1 MTILYDT
8 PQVRVFQSALFQT
21 NTTVVTTDDL
31 VLVVD
36 PNWLPLEI
44 EEIKGFALAQSAGKK
59 PIYLLFTHSDYD
71 HIIGYHAFSDIAES
85 VIASHNFVE
94 NIGKESILGQIRDF
108 DDEYYIERN
117 YPIEYPSVSHVIA
130 HDGQILTIGTTK
142 LTFFNAVGHNPD
154 GIFTVVNG
162 QYWIAGDYL
171 CGVEFPYIYHSS
183 IDYETTLHKTDK
195 ILKDYDIQLLVS
207 GHGAPTTDKV
217 EILKRKKD
225 AFEYIEAVRE
235 SIKDNLFFD
244 FEAYIAYK
252 NYRFPRIMRRFH
264 EANLNLIRGEIFN

>member
-1 MTILYDT
+1 MTILYDS

-21 NTTVVTTDDL
+21 NSTVVTTDDL

-36 PNWLPLEI
+36 PNWLPPEI
-44 EEIKGFALAQSAGKK
+44 AEIRQFVETQSAGKK
-59 PIYLLFTHSDYD
+59 PVYLLFTHSDYD

-85 VIASHNFVE
+85 VIASNNFVE
-94 NIGKESILGQIRDF
+94 NAVKETTLQQIRDF

-117 YPIEYPSVSHVIA
+117 YPIEYPSVSHVVS
-130 HDGQILTIGTTK
+130 HDGQTLTVGATE

-183 IDYETTLHKTDK
+183 MEYEKTLRKTDK
-195 ILKDYDIQLLVS
+195 ILKAFDIQLLVS
-207 GHGAPTTDKV
+207 GHGAPTTDKAV
-217 EILKRKKD
+217 ILQRQKD
-225 AFEYIEAVRE
+225 AFEYIDAVRE
-235 SIKDNLFFD
+235 SIRDNLFFD
-244 FEAYIAYK
+244 FDAYIQYK
-252 NYRFPRIMRRFH
+252 NYRFPRIMRKFH
-264 EANLNLIRGEIFN
+264 EGNLNLMRGEIFN

>member
-1 MTILYDT
+1 MTILHDS
-8 PQVRVFQSALFQT
+8 PQIRVFQSALFQT
-21 NTTVVTTDDL
+21 NSTVVTTDDL

-44 EEIKGFALAQSAGKK
+44 EEIKAFAEAQSAGKK

-71 HIIGYHAFSDIAES
+71 HIIGYRAFSGIAQS

-94 NIGKESILGQIRDF
+94 NTVRETTLQQIRDF

-117 YPIEYPSVSHVIA
+117 YPIEYPSVSHVIS
-130 HDGQILTIGTTK
+130 HDGQTLTIGATK

-154 GIFTVVNG
+154 GIFTIVNG

-183 IDYETTLHKTDK
+183 KEYEKTLRKTDK
-195 ILKDYDIQLLVS
+195 ILKDFDIQLVVS
-207 GHGAPTTDKV
+207 GHGAPSADKS
-217 EILKRKKD
+217 EILKRQKD
-225 AFEYIEAVRE
+225 AFEYIDAVRE

-244 FEAYIAYK
+244 FDAYIAYK

-264 EANLNLIRGEIFN
+264 EANLNLIRGEIFV